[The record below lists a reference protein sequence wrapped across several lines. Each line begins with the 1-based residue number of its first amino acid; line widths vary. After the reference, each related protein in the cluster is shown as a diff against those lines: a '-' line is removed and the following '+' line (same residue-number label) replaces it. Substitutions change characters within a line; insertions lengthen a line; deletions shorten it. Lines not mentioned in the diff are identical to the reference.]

1 MKICEMSEIFMK
13 IVGADPSGRM
23 EMELMWRVLDKNNSK
38 KYIFIMQ
45 EYDIIGCEY

>member
-1 MKICEMSEIFMK
+1 MESE
-13 IVGADPSGRM
+13 
-23 EMELMWRVLDKNNSK
+23 RVEEIKNNSK